1 MAAGVAF
8 ACSKPSPA
16 PAPHTPEPQST
27 PIGSSSKAPPLSP
40 EAGVPPK
47 AGVHPSARP
56 SPYYSHRE
64 IDPGTLLAVLQSV
77 DPNICKPDGGVTGKG
92 EVQVTFVTD
101 GTVANAVIVDGLFA
115 DTPAGKCLTDA
126 YRKLCIP
133 PFEGNPRRITMTY
146 TVK

>member
-1 MAAGVAF
+1 MGVAL
-8 ACSKPSPA
+8 ACTKPSPA
-16 PAPHTPEPQST
+16 PHTTEPLQTS
-27 PIGSSSKAPPLSP
+27 PIGSSSTAPPLEP
-40 EAGVPPK
+40 EAGVRPC
-47 AGVHPSARP
+47 ARP

-92 EVQVTFVTD
+92 EVQVTFVID
-101 GTVANAVIVDGLFA
+101 GTVADVVIVDGPFA
-115 DTPAGKCLTDA
+115 DTRAGKCLTNE